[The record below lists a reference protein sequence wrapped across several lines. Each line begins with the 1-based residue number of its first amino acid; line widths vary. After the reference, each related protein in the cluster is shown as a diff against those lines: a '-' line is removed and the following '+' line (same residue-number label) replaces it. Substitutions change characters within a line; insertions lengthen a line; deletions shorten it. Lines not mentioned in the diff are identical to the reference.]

1 MDKLQT
7 NKEYTQLIENIGNT
21 ITNARENSYKAI
33 NKELIQ
39 SYWLIGKYIV
49 EYEQAGN
56 IKADYGANLLLQISK
71 DLKIRYG
78 KGFSKSNVFMMR
90 LLYVK
95 YPQNNLLSDR
105 LSWSHYYELLK
116 IDDDLERNFYEKQ
129 SIKEN
134 WSIRELRRQK
144 ETSLFLRLASNKDKD
159 KILEL
164 AKQGQIIEK
173 SEDIIK
179 NNVLEFLDLPEDH
192 SYTETELEQSIID
205 NLQKFLL
212 ELGKGFAFVG
222 RQYRITLNNRHFHVD
237 LVFYHIKLKCYVLI
251 DLKLPD
257 VKHHDIG
264 QMNMYLGYFA
274 KEENDTT
281 DNEPIGILLTRE
293 KDEVMIEYAMY
304 KVDSNLFVSKYQ
316 LYLPNREELKRRIE
330 NILKK

>member
-1 MDKLQT
+1 MGKITNMSEYLLLMDK
-7 NKEYTQLIENIGNT
+7 IGNT

-39 SYWLIGKYIV
+39 SYWEIGKYIV
-49 EYEQAGN
+49 EFEQEGSL
-56 IKADYGANLLLQISK
+56 KAEYGANLLLQISK

-95 YPQNNLLSDR
+95 YAQNNLLSEK

-116 IDDDLERNFYEKQ
+116 IEDDLERSFYEKQ

-134 WSIRELRRQK
+134 WSVRELRRQK
-144 ETSLFLRLASNKDKD
+144 ETSLFLRLATSKDKD
-159 KILEL
+159 RILEL
-164 AKQGQIIEK
+164 AKNGQIIEK
-173 SEDIIK
+173 GEDIIK
-179 NNVLEFLDLPEDH
+179 PHVLEFLNLPEDH
-192 SYTETELEQSIID
+192 SYTESDLEQSLID

-212 ELGKGFAFVG
+212 ELGKGFAFIG
-222 RQYRITLNNRHFHVD
+222 RQYRITLNGRHFYVD
-237 LVFYHIKLKCYVLI
+237 LVFYHTKLKCYVLI

-274 KEENDTT
+274 KEENET
-281 DNEPIGILLTRE
+281 DDNPPIGILLTRE

-304 KVDSNLFVSKYQ
+304 NVDSNLFVTKYQ
-316 LYLPNREELKRRIE
+316 LYLPNRDELKQRVE
-330 NILKK
+330 KILNK

>member
-1 MDKLQT
+1 MSDLIS
-7 NKEYTQLIENIGNT
+7 NKEYSQLIENIGNT
-21 ITNARENSYKAI
+21 ITGARENSYRAI

-49 EYEQAGN
+49 DFEQEGN
-56 IKADYGANLLLQISK
+56 IKADYGSNLLLQISK
-71 DLKIRYG
+71 DLKIHYG
-78 KGFSKSNVFMMR
+78 KGFSISNVFRMR
-90 LLYVK
+90 LLYIK
-95 YPQNNLLSDR
+95 YPQKDLLSDKI
-105 LSWSHYYELLK
+105 SWSHYYELLK
-116 IDDDLERNFYEKQ
+116 IDDDLERSFYEKQ

-144 ETSLFLRLASNKDKD
+144 ETSLFLRLATSKDKD

-164 AKQGQIIEK
+164 TQKGQIIEK

-179 NNVLEFLDLPEDH
+179 PHVLEFLNLPEDH
-192 SYTETELEQSIID
+192 SYSESELEQSLID

-212 ELGKGFAFVG
+212 ELGKGFAFIG
-222 RQYRITLNNRHFHVD
+222 RQYRITLNGRHYYVD
-237 LVFYHIKLKCYVLI
+237 LVFYHTKLKCYVLI

-274 KEENDTT
+274 KEENET
-281 DNEPIGILLTRE
+281 DDNHPIGILLTRE

-304 KVDSNLFVSKYQ
+304 NVDSNLFVTKYQ
-316 LYLPNREELKRRIE
+316 LYLPNREELKRRVE
-330 NILKK
+330 NILNK

>member
-1 MDKLQT
+1 MSDLT
-7 NKEYTQLIENIGNT
+7 SNRDYSQLIENIGST
-21 ITNARENSYKAI
+21 ITNARENSFKAI
-33 NKELIQ
+33 NRELIK
-39 SYWLIGKYIV
+39 SYWIIGKYIV

-56 IKADYGANLLLQISK
+56 FKADYGSNLLLQISK

-78 KGFSKSNVFMMR
+78 KGFSISNVFRMR
-90 LLYVK
+90 LLYIK
-95 YPQNNLLSDR
+95 YPQDELISDR

-116 IDDDLERNFYEKQ
+116 IDDDLERSFYEKQ

-144 ETSLFLRLASNKDKD
+144 ETSLFLRLATSKDKD

-164 AKQGQIIEK
+164 AQKGQIIEK

-179 NNVLEFLDLPEDH
+179 PHVLEFLNLPEDH
-192 SYTETELEQSIID
+192 SYSESELEQNLID

-212 ELGKGFAFVG
+212 ELGKGFAFIG
-222 RQYRITLNNRHFHVD
+222 RQYRITLNGRHFYVD
-237 LVFYHIKLKCYVLI
+237 LVFYHTKLKCYVLI

-274 KEENDTT
+274 KEENET
-281 DNEPIGILLTRE
+281 DDNPPIGILLTRE

-304 KVDSNLFVSKYQ
+304 NVDSNLFVTKYQ
-316 LYLPNREELKRRIE
+316 LYLPNREELKKRVE
-330 NILKK
+330 NILNK

>member
-1 MDKLQT
+1 MHELKQQ
-7 NKEYTQLIENIGNT
+7 NSYNQLIENIGIV
-21 ITNARENSYKAI
+21 ITEARQKVHKAI
-33 NKELIQ
+33 NSELIK
-39 SYWLIGKYIV
+39 SHWITGKYIV
-49 EYEQAGN
+49 EYEQKGK
-56 IKADYGANLLLQISK
+56 IKAEYGKKLLLQISK

-90 LLYVK
+90 QFYIR
-95 YPQNNLLSDR
+95 YPTTDLLSDN

-129 SIKEN
+129 SSNEN

-144 ETSLFLRLASNKDKD
+144 ATSLFHRIAGAKDKK

-164 AKQGQIIEK
+164 SKKGQVIEK
-173 SEDIIK
+173 SNDIIK
-179 NNVLEFLDLPEDH
+179 TQVLEFLGLPEDH
-192 SYTETELEQSIID
+192 SYTESELEQSIIN

-222 RQYRITLNNRHFHVD
+222 RQYRITLNNRHFFVD

-274 KEENDTT
+274 KEENEKT
-281 DNEPIGILLTRE
+281 DNAPIGILLTRE
-293 KDEVMIEYAMY
+293 NDEVMVEYAMY
-304 KVDSNLFVSKYQ
+304 NLKSNLFVSKYQ
-316 LYLPNREELKRRIE
+316 LYLPNREQLKRKVE
-330 NILKK
+330 EILNN